1 MAKKSKSVS
10 HTDEVLSQAFD
21 SPLAQNAKFK
31 KELQEVQMYYEFF
44 DGFDPTDLNSDYGQT
59 WKINEDEMA
68 YKPTREIR
76 NYARQLIKKQARFMT
91 GQEPELVFNPIQ
103 EGREE
108 QAEKKKKYEEKYF
121 SKKTDFILQK
131 HRIRDKH

>member
-59 WKINEDEMA
+59 WKINEDEMG
-68 YKPTREIR
+68 I
-76 NYARQLIKKQARFMT
+76 NQLGKFVTMLDNLLKNK
-91 GQEPELVFNPIQ
+91 L
-103 EGREE
+103 
-108 QAEKKKKYEEKYF
+108 
-121 SKKTDFILQK
+121 DL
-131 HRIRDKH
+131 